1 MVKDLEKELRVRA
14 VRHVLA
20 LKHVKK
26 IVMGCILVN
35 KIQNLFDPVL
45 YSVWILYKMDFIRIK
60 NKRAADVHPKKRVR
74 TSEPVKLINKGK
86 YGCIYKP
93 GIRCSG
99 KPWPVKYISKIQVIR
114 SATSREV
121 TVGKL
126 LRKMVPNFAQYFAPI
141 LSSCPIDISV
151 IDKEEVRKC
160 DVIQENVDNLSTRF
174 SSNKIRYVGE
184 MTLGD
189 FLLDTFVKR
198 PRVFMKEMVHTHQY
212 LLKSLGLME
221 GLGLV
226 HYDLKEN
233 NVVYDSEQSAPIV
246 IDFGLAFLA
255 ADVGTNA
262 AQYKQYFYDPYE
274 KYPPWCFDTV
284 LLSHIADVRDLSAVL
299 AKEDIVAL
307 KQRLQVFVEKND
319 AVLVPFISEGERDA
333 FMMGWSGYLDSFL
346 GKSWNDLW
354 KSLFSQHA
362 SWDNYSIAVVYFMIM
377 EQFSDLF
384 LGEGVPVFV
393 QSYIS
398 LLKRVVL
405 WVPLVSGTSSAGT
418 TGPSAR
424 LTALTMKSDFAL
436 IFKGVKGKEY
446 ADFVGRVETVSR
458 DKKLVGKV
466 EQGLAELT
474 LEQLEDSGEIGHE

>member
-1 MVKDLEKELRVRA
+1 
-14 VRHVLA
+14 
-20 LKHVKK
+20 
-26 IVMGCILVN
+26 
-35 KIQNLFDPVL
+35 
-45 YSVWILYKMDFIRIK
+45 MDFIRIK
-60 NKRAADVHPKKRVR
+60 NKRDVHAKKRVR
-74 TSEPVKLINKGK
+74 VSDPIKLINKGK

-121 TVGKL
+121 AMGKL
-126 LRKMVPNFAQYFAPI
+126 LRKSVPNFAQYFAPI

-160 DVIQENVDNLSTRF
+160 DVIQENMGLVSRSGANAGANAGAVRF

-198 PRVFMKEMVHTHQY
+198 PRVFMKELVHTHQY

-233 NVVYDSEQSAPIV
+233 NVVYDVEQSAPII

-255 ADVGTNA
+255 ADVVVGSNV
-262 AQYKQYFYDPYE
+262 KQFFYDPYE

-284 LLSHIADVRDLSAVL
+284 LLSHMADRGDLSAVL
-299 AKEDIVAL
+299 TKEDIVVV
-307 KQRLQVFVEKND
+307 KRRLQVFVEKND
-319 AVLVPFISEGERDA
+319 AVHVPFISDVERDA
-333 FMMGWSGYLDSFL
+333 FMMGWSGFLDTFL

-354 KSLFSQHA
+354 KSMFSQHG
-362 SWDNYSIAVVYFMIM
+362 SWDNYSIAVVYFMMI
-377 EQFSDLF
+377 EQFPELF

-393 QSYIS
+393 KSYIAM
-398 LLKRVVL
+398 LKRVVL
-405 WVPLVSGTSSAGT
+405 WVPGQGTS
-418 TGPSAR
+418 TGAVGAR

-446 ADFVGRVETVSR
+446 ADFIGRVEKMSR
-458 DKKLVGKV
+458 DKTQSAKV
-466 EQGLAELT
+466 AQGLAQLT
-474 LEQLEDSGEIGHE
+474 LEQLEDSGEIDHE

>member
-1 MVKDLEKELRVRA
+1 
-14 VRHVLA
+14 
-20 LKHVKK
+20 
-26 IVMGCILVN
+26 
-35 KIQNLFDPVL
+35 
-45 YSVWILYKMDFIRIK
+45 MDFIRIK
-60 NKRAADVHPKKRVR
+60 NKRDVHAKKRVR
-74 TSEPVKLINKGK
+74 PSEPAIKLINKGK

-114 SATSREV
+114 SATSREIG
-121 TVGKL
+121 VGKL

-160 DVIQENVDNLSTRF
+160 DVIQENMGLVSGSGSSARF

-198 PRVFMKEMVHTHQY
+198 PRVFMKELVHTHQY

-233 NVVYDSEQSAPIV
+233 NVVYDEEQSAPIV

-255 ADVGTNA
+255 ADVGSSA
-262 AQYKQYFYDPYE
+262 VQQYKQFFYDPYE

-284 LLSHIADVRDLSAVL
+284 LLSHIADIGDLSVVL
-299 AKEDIVAL
+299 TKEDIVVL
-307 KQRLQVFVEKND
+307 KRRLQVFVEKND
-319 AVLVPFISEGERDA
+319 AVRVPFISDGERDA
-333 FMMGWSGYLDSFL
+333 FMMGWSGFLDAFL
-346 GKSWNDLW
+346 GKSWDDLW

-362 SWDNYSIAVVYFMIM
+362 SWDNYSIAVVYFMMM
-377 EQFSDLF
+377 EQFSELF
-384 LGEGVPVFV
+384 LGEGVPAFV
-393 QSYIS
+393 QSYMA

-405 WVPLVSGTSSAGT
+405 WVPDQGTSS
-418 TGPSAR
+418 SAR

-446 ADFVGRVETVSR
+446 ADFVVRVETVSR
-458 DKKLVGKV
+458 DKTQSAKV
-466 EQGLAELT
+466 AQGLAQLT

>member
-1 MVKDLEKELRVRA
+1 
-14 VRHVLA
+14 
-20 LKHVKK
+20 
-26 IVMGCILVN
+26 
-35 KIQNLFDPVL
+35 
-45 YSVWILYKMDFIRIK
+45 MDFIRIK
-60 NKRAADVHPKKRVR
+60 NKRDVHAKKRVR
-74 TSEPVKLINKGK
+74 VSDPIKLINKGK

-141 LSSCPIDISV
+141 LSSCPIDISI

-160 DVIQENVDNLSTRF
+160 DVIQENMGLVSRSGSTAGANAGANAGASAGAVRF

-212 LLKSLGLME
+212 LIKSLGLME

-233 NVVYDSEQSAPIV
+233 NVVYDVEQSAPIV

-255 ADVGTNA
+255 ADVDSSA
-262 AQYKQYFYDPYE
+262 VQQYKQFFYDPYE

-284 LLSHIADVRDLSAVL
+284 LLSHIADVRDLSVVL
-299 AKEDIVAL
+299 TKEDIVVL
-307 KQRLQVFVEKND
+307 KRRLQVFVEKND
-319 AVLVPFISEGERDA
+319 AVRVPFISDGERDA
-333 FMMGWSGYLDSFL
+333 FMMGWSRYLDTFL

-362 SWDNYSIAVVYFMIM
+362 SWDNYSIAVVYFMMM
-377 EQFSDLF
+377 EQFSELF
-384 LGEGVPVFV
+384 LGEDVPVFV
-393 QSYIS
+393 QSYMA

-405 WVPLVSGTSSAGT
+405 WVPGQGT
-418 TGPSAR
+418 TVGAR

-446 ADFVGRVETVSR
+446 ADFIVRVENVSR
-458 DKKLVGKV
+458 DKRQSAKV
-466 EQGLAELT
+466 AQDFKEFS
-474 LEQLEDSGEIGHE
+474 LEQLEDSEVIGHE

>member
-1 MVKDLEKELRVRA
+1 
-14 VRHVLA
+14 
-20 LKHVKK
+20 
-26 IVMGCILVN
+26 
-35 KIQNLFDPVL
+35 
-45 YSVWILYKMDFIRIK
+45 MDFIRIK
-60 NKRAADVHPKKRVR
+60 NKRAVSANPKKRVR

-126 LRKMVPNFAQYFAPI
+126 LRKSVPNFAQYFAPI

-189 FLLDTFVKR
+189 FLLDTFAKR
-198 PRVFMKEMVHTHQY
+198 PKVFMKEIVHTHQY
-212 LLKSLGLME
+212 LIKSLGLME

-233 NVVYDSEQSAPIV
+233 NVVYDLEQSAPIV

-255 ADVGTNA
+255 ADVIVDSSA
-262 AQYKQYFYDPYE
+262 KHFFYDPYE

-284 LLSHIADVRDLSAVL
+284 LLSHIADLANLSAVL
-299 AKEDIVAL
+299 AKEDIVTL
-307 KQRLQVFVEKND
+307 KRRLQVFVEKND
-319 AVLVPFISEGERDA
+319 AVRVPFISGGERDA
-333 FMMGWSGYLDSFL
+333 FMMGWSGYLDAFL

-354 KSLFSQHA
+354 KSLFSQHG

-377 EQFSDLF
+377 EQFSELF

-393 QSYIS
+393 QSYMA

-405 WVPLVSGTSSAGT
+405 WVPLVSGTTSTSATVG
-418 TGPSAR
+418 ANR
-424 LTALTMKSDFAL
+424 LTALTMKSDFAF

-446 ADFVGRVETVSR
+446 ADFVVRVETVSR
-458 DKKLVGKV
+458 DKKQLNNVT
-466 EQGLAELT
+466 QGFAELT

>member
-1 MVKDLEKELRVRA
+1 
-14 VRHVLA
+14 
-20 LKHVKK
+20 
-26 IVMGCILVN
+26 
-35 KIQNLFDPVL
+35 
-45 YSVWILYKMDFIRIK
+45 MDVIRIK
-60 NKRAADVHPKKRVR
+60 NKRDVHAKKRVR
-74 TSEPVKLINKGK
+74 PSEPAIKLINKGK

-114 SATSREV
+114 SATSREIG
-121 TVGKL
+121 VGKL

-160 DVIQENVDNLSTRF
+160 DVIHENMGLVSGSGSSARF

-198 PRVFMKEMVHTHQY
+198 PRVFMKELVHTHQY

-233 NVVYDSEQSAPIV
+233 NVVYDEEQSAPIV

-255 ADVGTNA
+255 ADVGSSA
-262 AQYKQYFYDPYE
+262 VQQYKQFFYDPYE

-284 LLSHIADVRDLSAVL
+284 LLSHIADIGDLSVVL
-299 AKEDIVAL
+299 TKEDIVVL
-307 KQRLQVFVEKND
+307 KRRLQVFVEKND
-319 AVLVPFISEGERDA
+319 AVRVPFISDGERDA
-333 FMMGWSGYLDSFL
+333 FMMGWSGFLDAFL
-346 GKSWNDLW
+346 GKSWDDLW

-362 SWDNYSIAVVYFMIM
+362 SWDNYSIAVVYFMMM
-377 EQFSDLF
+377 EQFSELF
-384 LGEGVPVFV
+384 LGEGVPAFV
-393 QSYIS
+393 RSYMA

-405 WVPLVSGTSSAGT
+405 WVPDQGTSS
-418 TGPSAR
+418 SAR
-424 LTALTMKSDFAL
+424 LTALTMKSDFAF

-446 ADFVGRVETVSR
+446 ADFVVRVETVSR
-458 DKKLVGKV
+458 DKTQSAKV
-466 EQGLAELT
+466 AQGLAQLT